1 MHFLADSGYSGI
13 GKQRP
18 MLWQRNFILSK
29 PSLGPNDRP
38 LNEEGL
44 TMVGESKRLGWLHLD
59 LLEMFRHGGDGR
71 VLRDLTDR
79 QLRDSG
85 IDLSQAGR
93 GRAASCGIATIANL
107 EALR

>member
-1 MHFLADSGYSGI
+1 
-13 GKQRP
+13 
-18 MLWQRNFILSK
+18 
-29 PSLGPNDRP
+29 
-38 LNEEGL
+38 
-44 TMVGESKRLGWLHLD
+44 MVGESKKPGWLNFD
-59 LLEMFRHGGDGR
+59 LLEIFTLGGDGR

-93 GRAASCGIATIANL
+93 GKAASCRIATIANL